1 MTRRMTLGTIRRVIR
16 RMTPKESDAMETMH
30 RRSFLKATAGGLGL
44 IGTAGL
50 LDPLGGWSSAA
61 ADPEHA
67 TITILQTNDVHSR
80 IDPFPEGSGRNA
92 GRAGAARRATLID
105 AVRRENPNTLL
116 VDAGDVFQG
125 TPYFNLFKGE
135 LDFKVMSALGYDVMT
150 IGNHDF
156 DAGMNGLAR
165 AARFADFDMIS
176 ANYDFSGTVMGDR
189 VKPHVIK
196 QVGPARVGL
205 FGLGV
210 ILQGLVPPDLCQG
223 VTYNDPVETARRQA
237 RYLRGQERCDLVIAL
252 SHLGNTGYAGE
263 VGDQTLA
270 REVPEIDLIVGGHSH
285 TFMDAPTRY
294 RHGERETL
302 VFQVGFAG
310 INLGRVDFH
319 MRAGRIIRT
328 GAHILPVRGPMG
340 VPLGGPMGDQVGAA
354 ELARG

>member
-1 MTRRMTLGTIRRVIR
+1 
-16 RMTPKESDAMETMH
+16 METMH
-30 RRSFLKATAGGLGL
+30 RRSFLKTTARGLGL
-44 IGTAGL
+44 LGTAGL
-50 LDPLGGWSSAA
+50 LDSFGGWAPAA
-61 ADPEHA
+61 ADPDRA
-67 TITILQTNDVHSR
+67 IITILQTNDVHSR

-156 DAGMNGLAR
+156 DAGMDGLAR

-176 ANYDFSGTVMGDR
+176 ANYDFSGTVMER
-189 VKPHVIK
+189 KVKPHVIK

-210 ILQGLVPPDLCQG
+210 ILQGLVPPDLCKG
-223 VTYNDPVETARRQA
+223 VVYNDPLQTARSQA
-237 RYLRGQERCDLVIAL
+237 RYLRDQEQCDLVIAL

-263 VGDQTLA
+263 AGDQTLA

-310 INLGRVDFH
+310 INVGRVDFH
-319 MRAGRIIRT
+319 MRAGRVTSASARV
-328 GAHILPVRGPMG
+328 LPVGEPVGEQLREHA
-340 VPLGGPMGDQVGAA
+340 GAA
-354 ELARG
+354 ELTRV

>member
-1 MTRRMTLGTIRRVIR
+1 M
-16 RMTPKESDAMETMH
+16 DTMH
-30 RRSFLKATAGGLGL
+30 RRSFLKTTAGGLGL
-44 IGTAGL
+44 LGAAGL
-50 LDPLGGWSSAA
+50 LDSLGGWTRAA
-61 ADPEHA
+61 AAGPDEA
-67 TITILQTNDVHSR
+67 VITILQTNDVHSR

-92 GRAGAARRATLID
+92 GRAGAARRASLID

-156 DAGMNGLAR
+156 DGGLDGLAR

-176 ANYDFSGTVMGDR
+176 ANYDFTGTVMEDR

-210 ILQGLVPPDLCQG
+210 ILQGLVPPDLCRG
-223 VTYNDPVETARRQA
+223 VVYNDPLSAARRQA
-237 RYLRGQERCDLVIAL
+237 RHLREQERCDLVIAL

-270 REVPEIDLIVGGHSH
+270 RKVPEIDLIVGGHSH

-294 RHGERETL
+294 HHGERETL
-302 VFQVGFAG
+302 VFQVGFGG
-310 INLGRVDFH
+310 INVGRVDFH
-319 MRAGRIIRT
+319 LRQGRPVRT
-328 GAHILPVRGPMG
+328 SAQVLPV
-340 VPLGGPMGDQVGAA
+340 GASSVA
-354 ELARG
+354 SARTA